1 MDRLEMRT
9 GESNFG
15 IFLFTAG
22 LPRSGVGGFLCVIFS
37 ICCFSGFSFLR
48 LSVCLCVWP
57 GLAWSGA
64 FFLFSLSLSL
74 VWLAGWLVGLCYY
87 FLLCLCFVRVF
98 VFVCLS
104 VCIGLAIYLPT

>member
-37 ICCFSGFSFLR
+37 ICSFSGFSFLR

-64 FFLFSLSLSL
+64 FFLFFLSLSL
-74 VWLAGWLVGLCYY
+74 VCLAGWLVGLCYY
-87 FLLCLCFVRVF
+87 CFCF
-98 VFVCLS
+98 VFVLFVFLCLF
-104 VCIGLAIYLPT
+104 VCLFVSD